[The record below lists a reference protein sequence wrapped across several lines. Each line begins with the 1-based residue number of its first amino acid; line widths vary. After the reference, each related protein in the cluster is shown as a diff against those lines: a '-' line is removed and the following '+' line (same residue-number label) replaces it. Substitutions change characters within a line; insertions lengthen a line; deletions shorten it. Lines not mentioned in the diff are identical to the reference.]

1 MAKASKTTTSVALV
15 SESESGLKS
24 MTYEQL
30 LERLPMVIAEEKDKL
45 KSLKGDEK
53 DDAISLD
60 IEYGGTTISSVDKV
74 GELIEIKA
82 SIRARAAAYSA
93 ILEEENLVDRVT
105 EWQHSNK
112 PLHHWEKVLS
122 KALKALLNKAEIE
135 QIEKR
140 IKIYEERLPEQQK
153 MFNSLLEVFENSN
166 QKLK

>member
-1 MAKASKTTTSVALV
+1 MAKASKTTSVELV
-15 SESESGLKS
+15 PGNESGLKS

-53 DDAISLD
+53 DSAISLD
-60 IEYGGTTISSVDKV
+60 IEYNGTTISSVNKV
-74 GELIEIKA
+74 GELIEIRA
-82 SIRARAAAYSA
+82 SIRARAAAYTA
-93 ILEEENLVDRVT
+93 VLEEQGLTDKVT
-105 EWQHSNK
+105 EWRSSDK
-112 PLHHWEKVLS
+112 PLDYWEKVLS
-122 KALKALLNKAEIE
+122 KAQKALLNKAEIE

-153 MFNSLLEVFENSN
+153 LFNSLLEVFENSN

>member
-1 MAKASKTTTSVALV
+1 MAKASKTTSVALV
-15 SESESGLKS
+15 SENESGLKS

-53 DDAISLD
+53 DSAISLNID
-60 IEYGGTTISSVDKV
+60 YNGTTISSVDKV

-82 SIRARAAAYSA
+82 SIRARSAAYA
-93 ILEEENLVDRVT
+93 AVLEEEGLTERVQ
-105 EWQHSNK
+105 EWTASEK
-112 PLHHWEKVLS
+112 PASHWEKVLS